1 MNLKKE
7 QTLEKDIKKEKE
19 FENLEKEKKDEKN
32 AIEKD
37 IKKEKEVE
45 KNEKVNGD
53 IMKENENKEDKEVHN
68 ISFNEEIDIIEKQE
82 NKNETMENDE
92 KERDV
97 NLENKKGNLTISEE
111 IKGKEISQKESFIQ
125 MRKIEDIKNNKN
137 LIINEE
143 NELNSNN
150 QNELKNFQKSK
161 YKFPTAN
168 SNGSNRFIK

>member
-1 MNLKKE
+1 
-7 QTLEKDIKKEKE
+7 
-19 FENLEKEKKDEKN
+19 
-32 AIEKD
+32 
-37 IKKEKEVE
+37 
-45 KNEKVNGD
+45 
-53 IMKENENKEDKEVHN
+53 MKENENKEDKEVHN

-97 NLENKKGNLTISEE
+97 NLENKKANLTISEE

-143 NELNSNN
+143 
-150 QNELKNFQKSK
+150 K
-161 YKFPTAN
+161 
-168 SNGSNRFIK
+168 